1 MTHFIFYDLET
12 SGLNKMFDQIFQF
25 AAVLTDSNLNI
36 IDEFE
41 IRSRRM
47 PHIVPNPGA
56 LLVTGVKP
64 DAIDQAE
71 FSYYEFSTNIKD
83 KLLDWSPA
91 IISGYNTLSFD
102 EPFLRSLFYQNL
114 NCFIVINF
122 FVNYNSVMTM

>member
-1 MTHFIFYDLET
+1 
-12 SGLNKMFDQIFQF
+12 
-25 AAVLTDSNLNI
+25 
-36 IDEFE
+36 
-41 IRSRRM
+41 M

-91 IISGYNTLSFD
+91 IILGYNTISFD

-114 NCFIVINF
+114 YPPYLTQTNG
-122 FVNYNSVMTM
+122 NSRSMSSLWLSSGVPLSRIDALPGE